1 MSVRKIENTPF
12 PIEFTGNETLI
23 ARVGADAKK
32 VAIDALAG
40 LDACGKTIITTDAY
54 LFAANSDAMYKDTVK
69 DVLLSL
75 KAKEIIHTSYVRKDS
90 QPIHD
95 YVVNALSAQ
104 GCTFVQK
111 NSQIHD
117 RYWLC
122 LENKKAIVMNSISG
136 LGKRTSTITELTA
149 EEVTDLLAE
158 FKAQGII
165 ASA

>member
-1 MSVRKIENTPF
+1 MSIQKIENTPF
-12 PIEFTGNETLI
+12 PMEFTGNETLI

-32 VAIDALAG
+32 IAIDALVG
-40 LDACGKTIITTDAY
+40 LDACGKTVITTDAY
-54 LFAANSDAMYKDTVK
+54 LFAANSDGTYKDTVK
-69 DVLLSL
+69 NVLLSL

-90 QPIHD
+90 QPIRD
-95 YVVNALSAQ
+95 YVVHALSAQ

-111 NSQIHD
+111 ISQVHD

-149 EEVTDLLAE
+149 EEVEDLLEE

-165 ASA
+165 ATT